1 MNGDP
6 TSDSRPEEPVLRHA
20 ETEQE
25 LYACFPVMRELRPQL
40 TDEQDLLQRAQRM
53 RGQGYRLLA
62 AWHGSRAL
70 ALAGYRLQE
79 NLVYGRFLY
88 VDDLVVTQDSR
99 SQRLGA
105 RLLRHLRTIAHEAG
119 CGELVLDTALSNA
132 LGQRFYFRQGLLTRA
147 IRFSVPIAEN
157 GRTPGP

>member
-1 MNGDP
+1 MNEAHSTDRQRQAA
-6 TSDSRPEEPVLRHA
+6 TLRHA

-25 LYACFPVMRELRPQL
+25 LRACFPVMRELRPQL
-40 TDEQDLLQRAQRM
+40 ANEADLLQRIQRM

-62 AWHGSRAL
+62 AWQGREPV

-88 VDDLVVTQDSR
+88 VDDLVVTQASR

-105 RLLRHLRTIAHEAG
+105 QLLQYLKTQAHEAG
-119 CGELVLDTALSNA
+119 CKSLVLDTALSNA

-147 IRFSVPIAEN
+147 IRFSASVGAES
-157 GRTPGP
+157 